1 MFQLEFVPYGCDNVA
16 SPNPGTRLLGQ
27 VLQVMALGLMIAV
40 HGARAGDSG
49 VYTDTQAVRGE
60 ALFQQHCA
68 ACHGARLE
76 GNPAVALTGPA
87 FRARWEDGSHTLDD
101 LYYIIRTLMP
111 NTAPGSLTKPE
122 YADIVAYI
130 LKVNAYPAGESELVP
145 KAAIM
150 KAVVLQPH

>member
-1 MFQLEFVPYGCDNVA
+1 MFPLEIVPFGCDNVA
-16 SPNPGTRLLGQ
+16 SPNPGIGLFGQ
-27 VLQVMALGLMIAV
+27 VLLAMALGLMVAV
-40 HGARAGDSG
+40 SAARAGDSR
-49 VYTDTQAVRGE
+49 VYSEAQAARGE

-101 LYYIIRTLMP
+101 LYYVIRSLMP
-111 NTAPGSLTKPE
+111 NTAPGSLSKPE

-130 LKVNAYPAGESELVP
+130 LKVNAYPAGEGELVP
-145 KAAIM
+145 NAAIM